1 MKFSRPSTREHVP
14 PKQKRFTQQMS
25 YALGCGDGRVKNGS
39 KDLKSVGG
47 VPNYTAFA
55 AYFSPL

>member
-1 MKFSRPSTREHVP
+1 
-14 PKQKRFTQQMS
+14 MS